1 MGKLVLLVAATA
13 ITVSSPVMAQSTGE
27 RILRGVIGQLLGE
40 EEQPAQEEEQVEQPV
55 MIDMTPMEAALK
67 HERRDEDRARD
78 VHRHPEQTIN
88 FFRIEPGMTVED
100 YMPAGGWYARI
111 MIPYLGRNGAY
122 IGLNPRLDDRFAT
135 GGYWALSQC
144 LHPHS
149 QRCRQLG
156 GDRRRPRLRPQ
167 HR

>member
-1 MGKLVLLVAATA
+1 
-13 ITVSSPVMAQSTGE
+13 
-27 RILRGVIGQLLGE
+27 VIGQLLGE

-67 HERRDEDRARD
+67 HERRDEDCARD

-111 MIPYLGRNGAY
+111 MIPYLGRNGTY
-122 IGLNPRLDDRFAT
+122 IGLNPRRDDRFAT

-149 QRCRQLG
+149 QRCGQLG